1 MNNPEQPEWTD
12 GIEKREMIDNETT
25 SFADPGLVQGSCS
38 HDRQEFIEMAW
49 GADWLRCLDCMEV
62 IERPQDCTGGG

>member
-1 MNNPEQPEWTD
+1 
-12 GIEKREMIDNETT
+12 MI
-25 SFADPGLVQGSCS
+25 DPGLVQGSCN